1 MERALM
7 YPNGPS
13 SCQHNK
19 QGMTDPAICSVT
31 LQSRSH
37 TGYFLGIRRPWET
50 MTNQAELI
58 ISIHY

>member
-19 QGMTDPAICSVT
+19 QGMTAPAICSE
-31 LQSRSH
+31 SH
-37 TGYFLGIRRPWET
+37 CNPEVIQGTFLASGDHGKP
-50 MTNQAELI
+50 
-58 ISIHY
+58 